1 MSSSVNAAMDFFAQ
15 QDDARRR
22 TSLLVSFYFCAVAMI
37 IAAVYVAVSIIFG
50 IAFLE
55 DDAELALW
63 NPLLLLWVVGIT
75 LLIVGSGTAYKIA
88 QLSKGGCAVA
98 KMLGGRRVAPD
109 TTDEAERR
117 LMNIVEEMAIAS
129 GTSIPEV
136 YVLDEEQGIN
146 AFAAGFSIR
155 DAVVAVTR
163 GTLERL
169 SRDELQGVIAHEF
182 SHILNGDMRLNIK
195 LTGVLHGIL
204 VIALLGYVLMRSV
217 RFSGGSRRGNS
228 KGGGGAVIAIFLLG
242 LALWIIGYIGVFF
255 ANLIKSAVSRQR
267 EFLADASAVQF
278 TRNPEGIGGALK
290 KISSLSRGSRI
301 SNEHASEAG
310 HFFFANGMRSG
321 LIGLMATHPPLD
333 ARIKR
338 ILLQQAGEV
347 APVAAAA
354 ARPVSAAVTVSS
366 EAAADEEDMMISGAV
381 LLGMAGAVSSGQLA
395 RSQKIIEGIPDDL
408 RDAAHRHPTARALV
422 FGLLLSADD
431 AMRRK
436 QLERLSHDTD
446 EQVYADL
453 VKMLPAIDALD
464 QSCRMPLAE
473 MCISGLRTM
482 SEDEYRRF
490 YKNFENVITA
500 DGHIS
505 LFEYVL
511 MRMID
516 RHVSVEYEKH
526 PEVKVRYHKT
536 GDVAA
541 RITVLLSCLARWDR
555 DEQAAQK
562 AFAAAV
568 SNIDESGGLLGSDD
582 CGLEQIDAALK
593 ELEQAAPAIK
603 RRVLDACARCVGAD
617 GMLSSQEAEL
627 LRAIADAFDCPVP
640 PVVF

>member
-1 MSSSVNAAMDFFAQ
+1 MNFFAQ
-15 QDDARRR
+15 QADARRR
-22 TSLLVSFYFCAVAMI
+22 TGLLVFFYCCAVVLI
-37 IAAVYVAVSIIFG
+37 IVAVYVAVSIIFG
-50 IAFLE
+50 VAFLE

-63 NPLLLLWVVGIT
+63 NPVMLLWVVGIT
-75 LLIVGSGTAYKIA
+75 LAIVGSGTAYKIA

-109 TTDEAERR
+109 TIDEAERR

-129 GTSIPEV
+129 GTSVPEV
-136 YVLDEEQGIN
+136 YVLEDEHGIN

-169 SRDELQGVIAHEF
+169 NRDELQGVIAHEF

-217 RFSGGSRRGNS
+217 RFSGGSRRNS

-242 LALWIIGYIGVFF
+242 LALWLIGYIGVFF

-290 KISSLSRGSRI
+290 KIGSLSSGSRI
-301 SNEHASEAG
+301 SNEHAAEAG

-321 LIGLMATHPPLD
+321 LLGLLATHPPLD
-333 ARIKR
+333 ARIQR
-338 ILLQQAGEV
+338 ILVQPLGEAAPAAGKAV
-347 APVAAAA
+347 RQPPAAAG
-354 ARPVSAAVTVSS
+354 VTA
-366 EAAADEEDMMISGAV
+366 AAADEEDLMISGAV
-381 LLGMAGAVSSGQLA
+381 LLGMAGGVSSGQLA
-395 RSQKIIEGIPDDL
+395 RSQEILKGIPDDL
-408 RDAAHRHPTARALV
+408 RDAAHRHPTARAVV
-422 FGLLLSADD
+422 FGLLLSDDD
-431 AMRRK
+431 AIRRQ
-436 QLERLSHDTD
+436 QLQRLSADTD

-453 VKMLPAIDALD
+453 VRMLPTIDALD
-464 QSCRMPLAE
+464 AAFRMPLAE
-473 MCISGLRTM
+473 LCISGLRTM
-482 SEDEYRRF
+482 SEDDYRRF
-490 YKNFENVITA
+490 HQNFENVITA

-511 MRMID
+511 MRMIH
-516 RHVSVEYEKH
+516 RHVSVEYEEH
-526 PEVKVRYHKT
+526 PEVQVRYHNI
-536 GDVAA
+536 GEIADQL
-541 RITVLLSCLARWDR
+541 TVLLSCLARWDR

-562 AFAAAV
+562 AYAAAV
-568 SNIDESGGLLGSDD
+568 SGIELSGGLLGADA
-582 CGLEQIDAALK
+582 CGLDSVDTSLK
-593 ELEQAAPAIK
+593 ELERAAPALK
-603 RRVLDACARCVGAD
+603 RSVLDACARCVGAD
-617 GMLSSQEAEL
+617 GMLSTQEAEL